1 MSRNPLAASRRSP
14 TRRLLVAGLAG
25 VAVVIA
31 VILAGSGDGR
41 DEVRLLFTGET
52 LGRLAPCICEGRLAG
67 GLGFRR
73 GYLAT
78 VDEPH
83 LLVDTG
89 NIAKGRGAGERLR
102 AVEIVRAMVAMGYHA
117 ANIGEHELVLDRGEL
132 DELTGL
138 GLHFVSA
145 NVLDDTGEPVV
156 APFVVSAVGGPAV
169 AITGVV
175 EHDRFLPGAGL
186 RTVPPREALARQL
199 PALRAAAE
207 HVVVLADL
215 PRRGVEQLAA
225 EFPELDCILFRG
237 RQDSQAPMRVN
248 RSWIASVYGG
258 RYIADLRL
266 RWAAGERS
274 EASGEAVVLDDRF
287 AGSSAPATRRPPGV
301 TVRPEQLAFGTFRRG
316 QLHRAQLTVVNAN
329 DAPVRVGRVYS
340 PCTCFAMS
348 VREAEVPAHGRTT
361 VDVTLHSL
369 ELEGEQSFPLYVEIG
384 GAVRGLLNVTATAT
398 VIEPG
403 TETGDTP

>member
-1 MSRNPLAASRRSP
+1 MTRNPLAESRRSP
-14 TRRLLVAGLAG
+14 ARRLLVAALAG
-25 VAVVIA
+25 VAVVI
-31 VILAGSGDGR
+31 GFFFTGDDGR
-41 DEVRLLFTGET
+41 DELRLLFTGET

-102 AVEIVRAMVAMGYHA
+102 AAEIVRAMAAMGYHA
-117 ANIGEHELVLDRGEL
+117 ANIGEYELVLAREQLG
-132 DELTGL
+132 ELTGL
-138 GLHFVSA
+138 GLRFVSA
-145 NVLDDTGEPVV
+145 NVLDEAGEPVV
-156 APFVVSAVGGPAV
+156 DPFVVSEAGGPAV

-199 PALRAAAE
+199 PAMRAAAD

-215 PRRGVEQLAA
+215 PRREVEELAA
-225 EFPELDCILFRG
+225 AFPELACILFRG
-237 RQDSQAPMRVN
+237 RQDSQAPTRVN
-248 RSWIASVYGG
+248 RSWIASIYGG
-258 RYIADLRL
+258 RYIADLKL
-266 RWAAGERS
+266 RWSAGERS

-287 AGSSAPATRRPPGV
+287 ADGTADATRRPPGV
-301 TVRPEQLAFGTFRRG
+301 SVRPEQLAFGTFRRG
-316 QLHRAQLTVVNAN
+316 RLHRAQLTVINAN
-329 DAPVRVGRVYS
+329 DAPIRVGRVYS

-348 VREAEVPAHGRTT
+348 VREAAVPAHGRTT

-384 GAVRGLLNVTATAT
+384 GAVRGLLHVTATAT
-398 VIEPG
+398 VVDADAAS
-403 TETGDTP
+403 GDTP